1 MAIFLAGG
9 IVANGKEQAKTGTSF
24 LYDIDGFAFQFDS
37 IYKRKFVKNVPFF
50 LGGLD
55 LAFLV
60 DASSNI
66 GGEANFRLV
75 LNFVSN
81 VFHSFAHARR
91 VRYGLVVFADSIK
104 VSKGNFL
111 KVIQCLDKIFLWI
124 SLSMCVKQRLTCHW
138 RKVARTVEAYPGFN
152 GTK

>member
-1 MAIFLAGG
+1 M
-9 IVANGKEQAKTGTSF
+9 
-24 LYDIDGFAFQFDS
+24 
-37 IYKRKFVKNVPFF
+37 
-50 LGGLD
+50 
-55 LAFLV
+55 

-81 VFHSFAHARR
+81 VFHSFSHARS

-111 KVIQCLDKIFLWI
+111 KVVQCLDKILLWI
-124 SLSMCVKQRLTCHW
+124 SLSMCVKKRLTCH
-138 RKVARTVEAYPGFN
+138 
-152 GTK
+152 

>member
-1 MAIFLAGG
+1 M
-9 IVANGKEQAKTGTSF
+9 
-24 LYDIDGFAFQFDS
+24 
-37 IYKRKFVKNVPFF
+37 
-50 LGGLD
+50 
-55 LAFLV
+55 

-81 VFHSFAHARR
+81 VFHSFAHARS

-111 KVIQCLDKIFLWI
+111 KVVQCLDKILLWI
-124 SLSMCVKQRLTCHW
+124 SLSMCVKKRLTCHW
-138 RKVARTVEAYPGFN
+138 RKEARTVEAYPGFN